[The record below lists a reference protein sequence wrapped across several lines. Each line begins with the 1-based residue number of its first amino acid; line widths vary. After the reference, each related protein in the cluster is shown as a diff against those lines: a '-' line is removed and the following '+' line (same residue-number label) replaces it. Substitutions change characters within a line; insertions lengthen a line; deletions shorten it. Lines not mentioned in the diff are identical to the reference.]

1 MKTILKQAAFTITG
15 VLLGT
20 CAFAQS
26 VAPDANYVKPFS
38 GDGAF
43 RTWSIGVNVGIL
55 STYTPLQNN
64 SRQDFM
70 TTQAQLGYS
79 GYIKKQILPS
89 FGIQADYL
97 GGKIEA
103 ANSAMRG
110 TPFNNSAYNNVSTS

>member
-1 MKTILKQAAFTITG
+1 MKTILKQAAFSLSG
-15 VLLGT
+15 VLLGS
-20 CAFAQS
+20 CALAQTT
-26 VAPDANYVKPFS
+26 VPDANYVQPFS
-38 GDGAF
+38 GDAAF

-70 TTQAQLGYS
+70 TTQAQLGY
-79 GYIKKQILPS
+79 GAYIKKQLSPS

-103 ANSAMRG
+103 AN
-110 TPFNNSAYNNVSTS
+110 